1 MKRFFSKAK
10 KDTKDTSSPYLTARR
25 TWNEQ
30 VGSIVT
36 AKQTWQVIAL
46 LSMISTLA
54 SVGGLITLS
63 TQSKYIPYVIAV
75 DNLGR
80 VYSMGRAIPSSR
92 ADPKIIKA
100 TVAKFIE
107 NFRQVTADIALERK
121 AIMDLYAHLPRGSAA
136 INKMNKLMNE
146 EEHNPLSRAKTVT
159 VDVQISSVLQQ
170 SKNSWEVE
178 WTETSYDRE
187 GIRKNSE
194 KMRGIINVALEN
206 VETAS
211 EQQIL
216 NNPLGIYV
224 KDFSWAKVN

>member
-80 VYSMGRAIPSSR
+80 VYSMGQAVPTAR
-92 ADPKIIKA
+92 ADPKVIKA
-100 TVAKFIE
+100 TIAKFVE
-107 NFRQVTADIALERK
+107 NSRQVTADIALERK
-121 AIMDLYAHLPRGSAA
+121 AIMDLYAHLSKGSAA
-136 INKMNKLMNE
+136 MNKMNELMND

-170 SKNSWEVE
+170 SQTSWEVD
-178 WTETSYDRE
+178 WMETSYDRE
-187 GIRKNSE
+187 GTFKGRE
-194 KMRGIINVALEN
+194 HMRGLLTVALET
-206 VETAS
+206 VETSS

-216 NNPLGIYV
+216 NNPLGIYI